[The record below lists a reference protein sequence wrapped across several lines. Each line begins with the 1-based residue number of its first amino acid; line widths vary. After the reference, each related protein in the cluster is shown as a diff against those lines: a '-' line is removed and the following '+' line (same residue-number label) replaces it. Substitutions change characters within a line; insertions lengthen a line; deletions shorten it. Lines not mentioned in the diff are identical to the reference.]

1 MIPARS
7 FLFLRHG
14 QTDWN
19 AQGRIQGRTDTDLNE
34 TGLAQAQAAAQRLAG
49 RGIQRIVASPLKR
62 ALRTAEIVA
71 SALALPVEVDDHL
84 MERAFGS
91 FEGRLFSEVRREHG
105 IPPHHPVNR
114 VMPPDAE
121 QWPQTCARA
130 RGVVTKWL
138 DAYGGETL
146 LFVSHGGV
154 FLALQ
159 EQLIGALPGA
169 TNAIPYAFTP
179 AGDAW
184 TVSEVGAKP

>member
-34 TGLAQAQAAAQRLAG
+34 TGLAQARAAAQRLMG
-49 RGIQRIVASPLKR
+49 RGIQRIVSSPLKR

-71 SALALPVEVDDHL
+71 TALALPIELDEHL
-84 MERAFGS
+84 MERAFGG
-91 FEGRLFSEVRREHG
+91 FEGRLFAEVRREHG
-105 IPPHHPVNR
+105 IPPHHPVNTI
-114 VMPPDAE
+114 MPADAE
-121 QWPQTCARA
+121 QWPQTCERA
-130 RGVVTKWL
+130 RSVVVKWL
-138 DAYGGETL
+138 DVYRDETL

-159 EQLIGALPGA
+159 EQLIGVRPGA
-169 TNAIPYAFTP
+169 TNAIPYAFTS
-179 AGDAW
+179 AGGAW
-184 TVSEVGAKP
+184 GISEVGAAV